1 MVAIVEVTL
10 VEDQLRM
17 PIGVRMEFK
26 DYCSL
31 LNKFSHGRL
40 KVLAILMQDISDD
53 GVELKVWL
61 LSNGTIVHKQEDFYA
76 HITNPKAWDLPKARV
91 YPNSGGRRPDVPN
104 LLESRTSGGLS
115 EESI

>member
-1 MVAIVEVTL
+1 MAAIVEVTL
-10 VEDQLRM
+10 VEEQLRM

-31 LNKFSHGRL
+31 LHKFSHGRL
-40 KVLAILMQDISDD
+40 KVLAVLMQDISDD
-53 GVELKVWL
+53 GEEIKVWL
-61 LSNGTIVHKQEDFYA
+61 LSNGLIVHKQEDFYA

-91 YPNSGGRRPDVPN
+91 YPNGGGRRADVPN

-115 EESI
+115 EDSI